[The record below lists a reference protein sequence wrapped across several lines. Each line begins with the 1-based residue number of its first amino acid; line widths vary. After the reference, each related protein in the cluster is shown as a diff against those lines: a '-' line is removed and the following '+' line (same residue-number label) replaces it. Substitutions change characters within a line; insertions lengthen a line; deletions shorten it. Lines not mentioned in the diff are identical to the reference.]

1 MDGCVF
7 CPNNWDNLAITERY
21 GESIAILMPLNPVVP
36 GHRLVISEFHT
47 ADAAGNP
54 ATASGLMHSAAAY
67 VSRNKLQAN
76 IITSI
81 GPAATQTVMH
91 THLHIVPRTEGD
103 GLMLP
108 WTYKDKIARED
119 EMLRRYAE
127 NPAGVLAN
135 ALMSE
140 MTKEKP

>member
-1 MDGCVF
+1 MTDCVF
-7 CPNNWDNLAITERY
+7 CLDNWANLDIVETRFTAAI
-21 GESIAILMPLNPVVP
+21 INPLNPVTP
-36 GHRLVISEFHT
+36 GHVLVIGARHT
-47 ADAAGNP
+47 ENAGQNPSYNSWMFQIAAD
-54 ATASGLMHSAAAY
+54 Y
-67 VSRNKLQAN
+67 VARMGIQAN

-81 GPAATQTVMH
+81 GPDATQTVMH

-140 MTKEKP
+140 LTKET